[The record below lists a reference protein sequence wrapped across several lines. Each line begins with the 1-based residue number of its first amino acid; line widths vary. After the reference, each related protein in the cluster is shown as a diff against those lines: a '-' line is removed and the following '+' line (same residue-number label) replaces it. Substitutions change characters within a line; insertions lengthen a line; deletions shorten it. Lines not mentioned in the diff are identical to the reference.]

1 MIEIVEKYYI
11 FYILTFVAEIIGT
24 LSGFGSSIL
33 FVPLAALF
41 FDFDTVLGMTAVF
54 HVFSNFFKVTLFK
67 KGIDKNI
74 TIKLGI
80 PAVVFVIIG
89 ALITQFVSIADLSLG
104 MSIVLLVTAIFLI
117 IYKDKQL
124 NPTDKN
130 LYIGGGLS
138 GFIAG
143 LFGSGGSIRGITL
156 SAFNLKKDN
165 YVATSA
171 AIDLGVDFS
180 RAIIYLLNGFMRMEY
195 FVILLPL
202 IIISYLGSWIGKQI
216 LDRLSQTT
224 FKYIALATIS
234 AASIY
239 QILTYLI

>member
-74 TIKLGI
+74 TLKLGI